1 MRRRDKEKDKVRDL
15 DKQENEEEPLGEFL
29 SEPLPERYVVV
40 LNRARS
46 SLDGWGEN
54 VKRTH
59 KRREE
64 ANKKLWEDTQESTRG
79 LDTVSMY
86 KWFDYSQDKKR
97 HKTNKDEIGG
107 DHAPR
112 SCGWCPR
119 CTGSDEKC
127 AVQSMLSPGQH

>member
-1 MRRRDKEKDKVRDL
+1 MRRKDKENDKGKDL
-15 DKQENEEEPLGEFL
+15 DKHENEEEPLGEFL
-29 SEPLPERYVVV
+29 SEPLPEGYVVA
-40 LNRARS
+40 LNGARS
-46 SLDGWGEN
+46 SGEN

-97 HKTNKDEIGG
+97 HKTNQDEIGG
-107 DHAPR
+107 DYAPR

-127 AVQSMLSPGQH
+127 TVQ